1 MTAEPVP
8 GPARSPAGPAGGH
21 SRPSRWAVGLAAA
34 VAAVIAVSYTIF
46 AVALAVGGVG
56 ATEDTWVGLLGA
68 VALLGGLVASLAA
81 FALAVVAKVR
91 HEQWGLLWLPL
102 SLFPA
107 LLVVVVLGE
116 TLWWE

>member
-1 MTAEPVP
+1 MTASPVP
-8 GPARSPAGPAGGH
+8 GHARGSVGPAGGH
-21 SRPSRWAVGLAAA
+21 SRPARWAVGLAAA
-34 VAAVIAVSYTIF
+34 VAAVIVVSYTIF

-56 ATEDTWVGLLGA
+56 AIEDTWVGLLGA
-68 VALLGGLVASLAA
+68 VALLGGSAASLAA

-91 HEQWGLLWLPL
+91 HEQWRLLWLPL

-107 LLVVVVLGE
+107 LLAVVVLGE